1 MGMQVDFF
9 WDCVSPYTYLAA
21 TQIDA
26 LAQSTGA
33 DIRWRP
39 FLLGGVFQATGNQP
53 PAVLPPRGR
62 YLMQDVQRWASHYGV
77 PLKMPKAFPTNTLMA
92 QRLACALDDHGQQ
105 VQLGQALMHAYWGE
119 GRNVGEA
126 AVLEEVLNDQGLDA
140 KPLFARAAEA
150 AVKQRLK
157 DNTDEAVQRGAFGA
171 PSFFVGNA
179 LFWGNDRLALL
190 KDHLKRLAA

>member
-62 YLMQDVQRWASHYGV
+62 YLMQDVQRWASHYDV
-77 PLKMPKAFPTNTLMA
+77 PLKMPKAFPTNTLTA
-92 QRLACALDDHGQQ
+92 QRLACALDDHAQQ
-105 VQLGQALMHAYWGE
+105 VQLGQAPVRPRRRGRRETTLE
-119 GRNVGEA
+119 GQHRRSRA
-126 AVLEEVLNDQGLDA
+126 ARCLRRTQFLRRQRAVLGQ
-140 KPLFARAAEA
+140 
-150 AVKQRLK
+150 
-157 DNTDEAVQRGAFGA
+157 
-171 PSFFVGNA
+171 
-179 LFWGNDRLALL
+179 
-190 KDHLKRLAA
+190 